1 MQIRFLRFTS
11 RNPLVG
17 AALLVAV
24 VALVLALVVFG
35 LALLAGLAAAGGV
48 ALLARRLLGARGR
61 ATAPRAMLDP
71 AREISPPGR
80 SGARGELP
88 PGAG

>member
-1 MQIRFLRFTS
+1 MQIRFIRLSS

-17 AALLVAV
+17 AMLLVAV
-24 VALVLALVVFG
+24 VALVLAIVVFG

-61 ATAPRAMLDP
+61 PAVSQPALDP
-71 AREISPPGR
+71 AREIFPPGR
-80 SGARGELP
+80 ANARGELP
-88 PGAG
+88 PSAG